1 MLKSDVHAFNLK
13 GSYLA
18 VKFVFQLISY
28 SVVRFLGKARSKAH
42 VVVVIIIAREIMMI
56 HIVVCLIMMSMLL
69 ILREHTVAVKFV
81 FQFIHQDLDIWTSL
95 SLV

>member
-42 VVVVIIIAREIMMI
+42 VVVVINNNCKGNNYDTYR
-56 HIVVCLIMMSMLL
+56 SLL
-69 ILREHTVAVKFV
+69 NYDVHAFNLKGTYC
-81 FQFIHQDLDIWTSL
+81 S
-95 SLV
+95 S